1 MFAKLSQLFHRYA
14 KGWLIL
20 LLAFLDVLFNAVILP
35 RTQASLEAASGGVGP
50 IDLKLFYTPEQ
61 VNSMIAAYGD
71 AGRAAYRTFEMT
83 GDIVYPIVYTLFF
96 GLLLSWLLQ
105 RAFASNSRGRL
116 LNIVPVGA
124 WFFDLL
130 ENIGIVLMLSLY
142 PATST
147 LLAQATALFTLVKWI
162 FAVATLALILL
173 ALVLAA
179 RNRFKKQ

>member
-1 MFAKLSQLFHRYA
+1 MFARLSHLLHRFA

-20 LLAFLDVLFNAVILP
+20 LLAVLDVLFNTAILP
-35 RTQASLEAASGGVGP
+35 RMQASLEAGSGGVGP

-61 VNSMIAAYGD
+61 VNTMIAAYGD
-71 AGRAAYRTFEMT
+71 AGRAAYRTFELT
-83 GDIVYPIVYTLFF
+83 GDILYPIVYTLFF

-105 RAFASNSRGRL
+105 RAFVSNSRARL
-116 LNIVPVGA
+116 LNVVPLGA

-130 ENIGIVLMLSLY
+130 ENIGIVLMLSMY

-147 LLAQATALFTLVKWI
+147 LLAGTTAVFTLIKWM
-162 FAVATLALILL
+162 FAIATLVLILF

-179 RNRFKKQ
+179 KNRFAKQ